1 MLPQITELELN
12 IDEIAEED
20 LPKIGKSFLF
30 DFKNGEFVLKDGKP
44 VAAEGLEALKIWV
57 TKTIMTE
64 KDRFT
69 IYENTDYG
77 TTIEDLI
84 GSNYPRE
91 FVESEIKREI
101 TEALI
106 NHSYIQN
113 ITDLKLN
120 KDGSSM
126 KIKFTVVTADG
137 AFEQEVKL

>member
-12 IDEIAEED
+12 IDEITEED

-137 AFEQEVKL
+137 AFEQEVSL